1 MTQSWLAAAGNRAL
15 LSLTTFPNFGDSIN
29 VVIITIAT
37 TATAGLVAATS
48 GFVDPIE
55 DFDPPWRRRCDDNDN
70 GSCCRYFSHWSIKPI
85 SAFFFPSLAE
95 EFFWRGILIA
105 PHPSV
110 IIASTEGIFSSP
122 MLLRRAGLV
131 LGIHVLVHPLAG
143 YTCWPRGRKM
153 FCDWRFLVPAT
164 IVLGGA
170 TLSYLVS
177 GGSVWAAALTHGLP
191 VALWRDFFGG
201 EALLMKSK
209 TENENDNNSGEKT

>member
-110 IIASTEGIFSSP
+110 IIASTEGIFFFSDVTKTGWFGPWDSC
-122 MLLRRAGLV
+122 
-131 LGIHVLVHPLAG
+131 LGASTCWIHVLASRKKNVLRLAVFG
-143 YTCWPRGRKM
+143 SCHYCLGRCYLVVSRERRKCLGCSTDAWSSRGVVERFLRGRSSTYEIK
-153 FCDWRFLVPAT
+153 
-164 IVLGGA
+164 
-170 TLSYLVS
+170 
-177 GGSVWAAALTHGLP
+177 
-191 VALWRDFFGG
+191 
-201 EALLMKSK
+201 
-209 TENENDNNSGEKT
+209 N